1 MLKGKLENLTSHSF
15 DEFEKVFLKELN
27 KNTPLKKKISG
38 ITIML
43 LWQKNYGSKL
53 RWDQNSKS
61 NLIKKEIISTGAI
74 ISVSVI
80 IA

>member
-43 LWQKNYGSKL
+43 L
-53 RWDQNSKS
+53 
-61 NLIKKEIISTGAI
+61 
-74 ISVSVI
+74 
-80 IA
+80 